1 MARRIQRSTPAPSA
15 RRSGGGGG
23 AATAAGPAPRKLGGR
38 ISSNTITDFTL
49 QLATLSEAGIPV
61 VKALKILEG
70 QTDPGP
76 FKNVLLEITDD
87 VSAGAPLSEA
97 MSKHGKAF
105 DKLYASMVRAGEVG
119 GILDRVLKRLADFRE
134 KAAEIRSKVSMALV
148 YPSFLLAGSIA
159 AVALVIIFV
168 VPKFREIFESYDV
181 ELPKPTQ
188 VLLAIGDFAGAYWY
202 LILGGPVVVFLLHA
216 GLVAKNQRYR
226 RAWHAFLLKV
236 PLIGGLLKRSLT
248 ASFARTFGTLVQ
260 AGVPHLDALQIC
272 RDTSSN
278 EVLTEAVEEI
288 RRTVRE
294 GEGIARPMGETGL
307 FDDVVTNMV
316 DVGEETG
323 ELDSMLLKVADAY
336 ETQVDRRLET
346 LFKVLEPVIMLFM
359 AVAIGGLLLALIL
372 PMTQIIQ
379 TIGSEA

>member
-1 MARRIQRSTPAPSA
+1 MARRIQRSSPAPSA
-15 RRSGGGGG
+15 RRSGGGG

-97 MSKHGKAF
+97 MGKHSKAF
-105 DKLYASMVRAGEVG
+105 DKLYSSMVRAGEVG

-148 YPSFLLAGSIA
+148 YPSFLLAGSVA
-159 AVALVIIFV
+159 AVALVIVFV

-188 VLLAIGDFAGAYWY
+188 VLLAVGDFASAYWY
-202 LILGGPVVVFLLHA
+202 LILGGPVVVFLVHV
-216 GLVAKNQRYR
+216 GLVARNYRYR

-248 ASFARTFGTLVQ
+248 AAFARTFGTLVQ

-272 RDTSSN
+272 RDTASN
-278 EVLTEAVEEI
+278 EVLAEAVEEI

>member
-1 MARRIQRSTPAPSA
+1 
-15 RRSGGGGG
+15 
-23 AATAAGPAPRKLGGR
+23 
-38 ISSNTITDFTL
+38 
-49 QLATLSEAGIPV
+49 
-61 VKALKILEG
+61 
-70 QTDPGP
+70 
-76 FKNVLLEITDD
+76 
-87 VSAGAPLSEA
+87 